1 MGLAEDLIGT
11 QLNDLETLERMESE
25 IVSIELFNCRLISL
39 PVKNM
44 ASHYNYHR
52 NLYDR

>member
-25 IVSIELFNCRLISL
+25 IVSMFVAVFSIVN
-39 PVKNM
+39 V
-44 ASHYNYHR
+44 ASV
-52 NLYDR
+52 